1 MTLAAAQAPAV
12 VHATMARQPNHHHH
26 HHHVS
31 SKTPS
36 SATPK
41 GLFDLSQLVADGYV
55 GYGGSYVVPSAASH
69 NNNVRSTAQLL
80 PPAAITTLRLTG
92 REDFTRVQLQKQRVG
107 EQQYSASIVGD
118 RIPGFK
124 TSAGKFSWTSLF
136 ILICEFGECLLVLV
150 DPIDTCNW
158 PTSTYTPYRCSEAT
172 KLTST
177 RQSSAFFASLRTNL
191 RLHASPPSSPMST
204 PSSMRGSMT
213 SLPPPSPLSGPSEIS
228 EPAAPEDPLA
238 DIPELHSYMA
248 RDEADKTAALK
259 LVADSVAQ
267 MRQTANSALIFH
279 PLNLALAVGLMAFV
293 ARWLYDR
300 DHDWSL
306 VGTSCAGVL
315 MALLAGYRWCTQDY
329 LHTAESINWDW
340 VEGSDIIVT
349 KFGEEIIGTVIVDWI
364 SGESSRQKRKKA
376 WRGEI
381 RAWTVRLR
389 YRGKGVGA
397 ALLEDAVK
405 EARKKSAESLE
416 FAEDHA
422 SEFLLRLITVL

>member
-1 MTLAAAQAPAV
+1 
-12 VHATMARQPNHHHH
+12 
-26 HHHVS
+26 
-31 SKTPS
+31 
-36 SATPK
+36 
-41 GLFDLSQLVADGYV
+41 
-55 GYGGSYVVPSAASH
+55 
-69 NNNVRSTAQLL
+69 
-80 PPAAITTLRLTG
+80 
-92 REDFTRVQLQKQRVG
+92 
-107 EQQYSASIVGD
+107 
-118 RIPGFK
+118 
-124 TSAGKFSWTSLF
+124 
-136 ILICEFGECLLVLV
+136 
-150 DPIDTCNW
+150 
-158 PTSTYTPYRCSEAT
+158 
-172 KLTST
+172 
-177 RQSSAFFASLRTNL
+177 
-191 RLHASPPSSPMST
+191 
-204 PSSMRGSMT
+204 MRGSMT

-248 RDEADKTAALK
+248 RDDTEKTAALK

-279 PLNLALAVGLMAFV
+279 PLNMALAVGLMSFI
-293 ARWLYDR
+293 ARWLYNR

-315 MALLAGYRWCTQDY
+315 MALLAGYRWCTQGY
-329 LHTAESINWDW
+329 LHTAETINWEW
-340 VEGSDIIVT
+340 IEGSDVIVT
-349 KFGEEIIGTVIVDWI
+349 KFGEEIIGAVIVDWI

-422 SEFLLRLITVL
+422 SKYLPNRMFAILC

>member
-1 MTLAAAQAPAV
+1 MPVADDRRQAQPLPRSHEDDGLCLILPAALKGPDLALV
-12 VHATMARQPNHHHH
+12 WR
-26 HHHVS
+26 
-31 SKTPS
+31 TPS

-55 GYGGSYVVPSAASH
+55 GYGGS
-69 NNNVRSTAQLL
+69 VRSTTTQQLL

-92 REDFTRVQLQKQRVG
+92 REDYTRVQLQKQRVG
-107 EQQYSASIVGD
+107 EHHHYSASIVGD

-124 TSAGKFSWTSLF
+124 TSA
-136 ILICEFGECLLVLV
+136 
-150 DPIDTCNW
+150 
-158 PTSTYTPYRCSEAT
+158 
-172 KLTST
+172 
-177 RQSSAFFASLRTNL
+177 AFFASLRTNL

-204 PSSMRGSMT
+204 PPSMRGSLT

-248 RDEADKTAALK
+248 RDETDKTAALK

-267 MRQTANSALIFH
+267 MRQAANRALIFH
-279 PLNLALAVGLMAFV
+279 PLNLALTVGVMTFV
-293 ARWLYDR
+293 ARWVYDAKR
-300 DHDWSL
+300 DWSL
-306 VGTSCAGVL
+306 VGTSCAGVV
-315 MALLAGYRWCTQDY
+315 MAMLAGYRWCTQGY
-329 LHTAESINWDW
+329 LHSAETINWDW
-340 VEGSDIIVT
+340 IEGSDVIVT
-349 KFGEEIIGTVIVDWI
+349 KFGDEIIGAVVVDWI

-381 RAWTVRLR
+381 RAWTVRLK

-416 FAEDHA
+416 FADDHA
-422 SEFLLRLITVL
+422 NSMRILPTIYNTKLDQRERKSRELLQDLLEASPTRGKKR